1 MLLQSEELDDLDIPP
16 PEFFSKELGS
26 MNELIIK
33 DLEMVQANVA
43 RISNQ
48 VNLPKKS
55 EQPLLS

>member
-26 MNELIIK
+26 INELIIG
-33 DLEMVQANVA
+33 DIEMVQANVA

-48 VNLPKKS
+48 VNLPKKI
-55 EQPLLS
+55 EQL